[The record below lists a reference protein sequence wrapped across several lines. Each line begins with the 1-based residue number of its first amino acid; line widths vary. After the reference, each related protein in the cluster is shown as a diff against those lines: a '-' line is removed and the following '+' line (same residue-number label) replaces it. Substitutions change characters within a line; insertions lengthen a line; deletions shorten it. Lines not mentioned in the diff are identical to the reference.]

1 MKLTYRIRLKRSA
14 ADAFAWHERP
24 GAFER
29 FAPPWVRTEVLHRSG
44 GIRNGGRLTM
54 VQYLGPLPLRW
65 EIEHVDFIP
74 GRQFCDVARRSPFRR
89 WRHVHRVESIGP
101 DACEWI
107 DEVDFAFW
115 GGRLA
120 RGVLGGTTRS
130 ELDRLFAYRQARL
143 KADLEAMP
151 QAVTGRIVVA
161 GASGL
166 VGSALTAL
174 LSTRGYEVVRLVR
187 RPAHASD
194 ERFWDPAR
202 PETLGDVL
210 SGAAALVSL
219 GGAGIADRRWSI
231 ARKAELRSSRLEG
244 TRALVEGLRRA
255 SRPPSVFLSASAI
268 GIYGVNTNRSVDE
281 TSARGDGFLAE
292 LTQDWEQEAALAE
305 SAGVRPILLRTGIVL
320 SPRGGAL
327 ARMLPIFRCGLGGPI
342 GRGERGMSWISL
354 EDEIAAIASLLS
366 RPDAR
371 GAYNL
376 VAPNPVSGAE
386 FARELGRAL
395 HRPAFMPVPVPVLRA
410 AFGEMATETIL
421 ASQWVRPAR
430 LLHEGFV
437 FQHASLGDALRDMLG
452 TNKASS
458 QLES

>member
-1 MKLTYRIRLKRSA
+1 MKLTYRIRLERSA
-14 ADAFAWHERP
+14 AEAFAWHERP

-44 GIRNGGRLTM
+44 GIRNGGRLGM
-54 VQYLGPLPLRW
+54 VQFLGPLPLRW

-89 WRHVHRVESIGP
+89 WRHVHRVEPLGAQ
-101 DACEWI
+101 ACEWI
-107 DEVDFAFW
+107 DELDFSFW

-120 RGVLGGTTRS
+120 HGLLGGTTRS
-130 ELDRLFAYRQARL
+130 ELDRLFAYRYARL

-151 QAVTGRIVVA
+151 RAVTGRVVLA

-166 VGSALTAL
+166 VGSALAAL
-174 LSTRGYEVVRLVR
+174 LSTRGYDVLRLVR

-194 ERFWDPAR
+194 ERSWDPQR

-210 SGAAALVSL
+210 SGAAALINL
-219 GGAGIADRRWSI
+219 GGAGIADRRWSRE
-231 ARKAELRSSRLEG
+231 RKAELRSSRVDG
-244 TRALVEGLRRA
+244 TRALVEGLRRTP
-255 SRPPSVFLSASAI
+255 RPPAVFLSASAI
-268 GIYGVNTNRSVDE
+268 GIYGTITNGFVDE
-281 TSARGDGFLAE
+281 TGARGEGFLAD
-292 LTQDWEQEAALAE
+292 LTDEWEREAARAE
-305 SAGVRPILLRTGIVL
+305 EVGVRSVFLRTGIVL

-327 ARMLPIFRCGLGGPI
+327 ARMLPVFRFGLGGPI
-342 GRGERGMSWISL
+342 GLGKRGMSWISL

-386 FARELGRAL
+386 FARELGRVL
-395 HRPAFMPVPVPVLRA
+395 RRPAVMPVPVPALRA
-410 AFGEMATETIL
+410 AFGEMAAETVL
-421 ASQWVRPAR
+421 ASQWVKPTR
-430 LLHEGFV
+430 LLNEGFV
-437 FQHASLGDALRDMLG
+437 FQHPSLGDALRDMLG
-452 TNKASS
+452 TNKVKS
-458 QLES
+458 QIDS